1 MALAAL
7 NGVNAPKLLL
17 HASRLMDP
25 RLSGRP
31 PGRPASLI
39 LHRRKPLTRGFVNMP
54 ARKRLMDPRLSAF
67 LVLIV
72 GSALMWAAI
81 IILFVRHML

>member
-1 MALAAL
+1 
-7 NGVNAPKLLL
+7 
-17 HASRLMDP
+17 
-25 RLSGRP
+25 
-31 PGRPASLI
+31 
-39 LHRRKPLTRGFVNMP
+39 MP

-72 GSALMWAAI
+72 GSALVWAA